1 MNIGIKIPRPK
12 SKNEIGTRDYYRGIS
27 TSYAIILLH
36 SKERSLGEN

>member
-27 TSYAIILLH
+27 TTYAIILH
-36 SKERSLGEN
+36 SKGRSLGEN